1 MVSLGFLS
9 LYIGEGYIGFSYRIR
24 ISGKRFC
31 IIGEAYRVLG
41 VVYRVSVKGIS
52 DSGYRISV
60 LDCEDDRVSGMIY
73 RVWVKKKVG
82 EGCIG
87 FRRWYIG

>member
-9 LYIGEGYIGFSYRIR
+9 LYIGEGYIGFAYRIR
-24 ISGKRFC
+24 ISGKRFY
-31 IIGEAYRVLG
+31 IIRKAYRLLG

-60 LDCEDDRVSGMIY
+60 LDCEDDRVSGIIY
-73 RVWVKKKVG
+73 QVWAKKKS
-82 EGCIG
+82 
-87 FRRWYIG
+87 R